1 MPSFIFEGLRFLI
14 GVLIGLALGMTG
26 GGGSL
31 LLPTF
36 TYLFGFT
43 VQLATGYTL
52 ILTGLTA
59 AIGVVPRIKKKEVD
73 YATAITLAVPVL
85 VGTLLV
91 RGWLFDLVPE
101 ILFEAGEYQLGKRTF
116 VMMIFASIVLLSWAT
131 MIGLIGNNLKPNPSL
146 RTERPLRYFTI
157 LSISGL
163 AIGILSAFIG
173 AGGGVMLVP
182 LMVIVMGLE
191 MRTVVGTTLLIVAIK
206 STIGFAGDLWTQG
219 AAINPWFLAQFLAM
233 LGVGVLLGSAVAN
246 RISPNALKIGFAWF
260 LLFIALFV
268 IIKESLL

>member
-1 MPSFIFEGLRFLI
+1 MPSFIFEGLGYLF
-14 GVLIGLALGMTG
+14 GVFIGLVLGMTG

-36 TYLFGFT
+36 TYLFDT
-43 VQLATGYTL
+43 PINLATAYTL
-52 ILTGLTA
+52 ILTGATA
-59 AIGVVPRIKKKEVD
+59 AIGAVPRIRNKEVD
-73 YATAITLAVPVL
+73 YGTAIALALPVL
-85 VGTLLV
+85 IGTLLV
-91 RGWLFDLVPE
+91 RGWLFDKVPAT
-101 ILFEAGEYQLGKRTF
+101 FGVGGFTLGKRTF

-131 MIGLIGNNLKPNPSL
+131 MIGLIGRDLKPNPNL
-146 RTERPLRYFTI
+146 RSEQPLRYFAI
-157 LSISGL
+157 LSVCGL
-163 AIGILSAFIG
+163 AIGILTAFIG

-191 MRTVVGTTLLIVAIK
+191 MRTVVGTTMLIVAIK

-219 AAINPWFLAQFLAM
+219 ANIDGWFLAQFLAAM
-233 LGVGVLLGSAVAN
+233 GVGVLIGSAVAN
-246 RISPNALKIGFAWF
+246 RISPDTLKIGFAWF

>member
-1 MPSFIFEGLRFLI
+1 MANTIFEGLRFLI
-14 GVLIGLALGMTG
+14 GVFVGLTLGMTG

-36 TYLFGFT
+36 TYLFGIPI
-43 VQLATGYTL
+43 QLATGYTL
-52 ILTGLTA
+52 ILTGATA
-59 AIGVVPRIKKKEVD
+59 VIGVVPRIRKKEVD

-91 RGWLFDLVPE
+91 RGWLFEMVPA
-101 ILFEAGEYQLGKRTF
+101 ILFEAGGYQLSKRTF
-116 VMMIFASIVLLSWAT
+116 VMIIFASVVLLSWAT
-131 MIGLIGNNLKPNPSL
+131 MIGLIGSDLKPNPRL
-146 RTERPLRYFTI
+146 RTERPLRYFAI
-157 LSISGL
+157 LLICGL
-163 AIGILSAFIG
+163 AIGILSAFVG

-219 AAINPWFLAQFLAM
+219 AAINVLFLAQFFAAM
-233 LGVGVLLGSAVAN
+233 FMGVLLGSAVAN

-268 IIKESLL
+268 IVKEALL